1 MQATSTWTSADALA
15 CDLETLE
22 NGVLAIKLGASIS
35 LERLDEESPCSITL
49 EFPAACTLKTLELT
63 SSARHAEVYVGIIN
77 AKKEREF
84 KYFETIRG
92 VRDGGDKDLYQVA
105 ASFPAD
111 DTYERA
117 VAIMFK
123 FLSLQPPAKK
133 NELRLRECHVR
144 ATSGASAPLPSAP
157 SAPSLNG
164 ASMAMLFQVQSAM
177 QAQIEA
183 KIYSA
188 IDAKLS
194 QLAARLQSSEAL
206 VQRLAA
212 QVHENQSSHDAAALA
227 SVLDRLSHLE
237 TDLAALKTHHVPIQV
252 DPTAGETSIDR

>member
-1 MQATSTWTSADALA
+1 MQVTSTWTSTADALA
-15 CDLETLE
+15 CDLETLDD
-22 NGVLAIKLGASIS
+22 GSLAVKLGASLS
-35 LERLDEESPCSITL
+35 LERPDEDSPCSITL
-49 EFPAACTLKTLELT
+49 AFPAACTLKTLELT

-92 VRDGGDKDLYQVA
+92 VRDGSDKDLYQIA
-105 ASFPAD
+105 ASFPAND
-111 DTYERA
+111 ETYQRA
-117 VAIMFK
+117 VAIMLK
-123 FLSLQPPAKK
+123 FLSLQPAAKK
-133 NELRLRECHVR
+133 HVLRLHDMHVR
-144 ATSGASAPLPSAP
+144 AMSGALAPPQSAP

-177 QAQIEA
+177 QAQLEA

-188 IDAKLS
+188 IDAKLG

-212 QVHENQSSHDAAALA
+212 QVQENQSTHDAAALA

-237 TDLAALKTHHVPIQV
+237 NDFAALKTQHVPIPV
-252 DPTAGETSIDR
+252 DPTTDDSVN